1 MANGKTLKFHC
12 NIALCQLN
20 FRHPSHKH
28 TFDDVRCACVEINFF
43 LFFFVHAYFCKHF
56 KSTANFHLDGNEFC
70 GLYVRTRILNERN
83 HHLSQLYSNVREDAI
98 NNNWHVWM
106 FVFHSARACATSW
119 SIHLSK
125 KMRWRIHVMLC
136 FVNAHLN
143 LHLHFRLFLSD
154 VRAVVCVYVSKSH
167 KTEIPLNWWTKQTH
181 Q

>member
-1 MANGKTLKFHC
+1 MPIELSSPVAQAHIWWC
-12 NIALCQLN
+12 ALCVCWDQ
-20 FRHPSHKH
+20 
-28 TFDDVRCACVEINFF
+28 F
-43 LFFFVHAYFCKHF
+43 LFVFFVHAYFCKHF

-70 GLYVRTRILNERN
+70 GLYVRTRILNEWN
-83 HHLSQLYSNVREDAI
+83 HHLSDVSEDAI
-98 NNNWHVWM
+98 NNNWNVWM
-106 FVFHSARACATSW
+106 FVFHSASACATSW

-154 VRAVVCVYVSKSH
+154 VCAFVCVYVSKSH